1 MKMADVNHHLRDKLR
16 KIFNKHDPVGIFMH
30 QDVNFDEY
38 DPEIGGLLIR
48 FERSNNL
55 KKFTY
60 EINNVFHNMFS
71 GMTIRKETLDKLAKD
86 VYELLNS
93 ELK

>member
-1 MKMADVNHHLRDKLR
+1 MTGINPNLKNELRR
-16 KIFNKHDPVGIFMH
+16 IFNKHDPVGIFMH
-30 QDVNFDEY
+30 EDVNFNEY
-38 DPEIGGLLIR
+38 DPEISGIVIR
-48 FERSNNL
+48 FKRSKNL
-55 KKFTY
+55 KEFAD

-71 GMTIRKETLDKLAKD
+71 GIRIRKDTLDKLAKD